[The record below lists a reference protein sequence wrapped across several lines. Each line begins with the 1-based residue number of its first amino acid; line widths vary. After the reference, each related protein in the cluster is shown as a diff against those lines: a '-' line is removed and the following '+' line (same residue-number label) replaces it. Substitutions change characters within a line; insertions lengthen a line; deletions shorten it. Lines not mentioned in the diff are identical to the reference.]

1 MMSPTCAIQYIQL
14 QIENLQA
21 YQKIFHNVTQK
32 PCRTV
37 TTLLKFPELHEVV
50 HLTSGTVTLAIV
62 T

>member
-1 MMSPTCAIQYIQL
+1 MMSPTCTIHYIHL

-21 YQKIFHNVTQK
+21 TRKIFYNVTQK

-37 TTLLKFPELHEVV
+37 TALLKFPELHEVV
-50 HLTSGTVTLAIV
+50 RFTSGTVTLAIV